1 MNKDEY
7 CKNQI
12 DELNI
17 QLTVTVAHDDYAEA
31 EKKELQRC
39 KRTAEF
45 KGFRKGMVPMSLI
58 ERVYGER
65 VLGEVVNKVLS
76 DAINNFVKEN
86 NIKMVG
92 EALPSED
99 QPEIEWKSGNDFT
112 FKFDIATT
120 SEVNFELSKDDKVKV
135 YEIKVSAEAKKEMK
149 DNLLRQ
155 FGSLTDAE
163 QAGEDDFVIVDFAQ
177 EGKTVEGS
185 YVGVKNVEG
194 EAKSKFLG
202 AKVGDQF
209 DVNVNEAFTNESDR
223 AYMLKVKKEE
233 LASLAPEFHV
243 TVKEVKTFAPAE
255 ENQETYDKIFGENQ
269 VHNAEEFD
277 KAVTARLEENYKQE
291 SDYKLSKDLREYLV
305 KKADIKLPEEF
316 LKRWLFNINDGKFSK
331 EEIEKEAPAFFEDF
345 RWQMV
350 RGYIMQKFD
359 LKIEEKDVHEAAQ
372 AYVAY
377 QYASYGMG
385 NVPEAILKDSV
396 ARVLQDEN
404 TSRRIVENVEAT
416 KVIEAVKGAVT
427 LKAEKVSVEDF
438 RTL

>member
-1 MNKDEY
+1 MNIV
-7 CKNQI
+7 KNQI

-58 ERVYGER
+58 QKVYGER

-76 DAINNFVKEN
+76 DSINNFVKEN

-194 EAKSKFLG
+194 EAKPKFLG

>member
-1 MNKDEY
+1 MNIV
-7 CKNQI
+7 KNQI
-12 DELNI
+12 DELDI

-58 ERVYGER
+58 QKVYGER

-135 YEIKVSAEAKKEMK
+135 NEIKVSAEAKKEMK

-209 DVNVNEAFTNESDR
+209 DVNVNEAFANESDR

>member
-1 MNKDEY
+1 MNIV
-7 CKNQI
+7 KNQI

-58 ERVYGER
+58 QKVYGER

-149 DNLLRQ
+149 DNLFRQ

>member
-1 MNKDEY
+1 MNIV
-7 CKNQI
+7 KNQI

-58 ERVYGER
+58 QKVYGER

-255 ENQETYDKIFGENQ
+255 ENQETYDKIFGEDQ

>member
-1 MNKDEY
+1 MNIV
-7 CKNQI
+7 KNQI
-12 DELNI
+12 DELNL
-17 QLTVTVAHDDYAEA
+17 QLTVTVAHDDYAEI
-31 EKKELQRC
+31 ERKELQKC

-58 ERVYGER
+58 QRVYGER
-65 VLGEVVNKVLS
+65 VLGEAVNQVLS
-76 DAINNFVKEN
+76 ESINNFIKEN

-92 EALPSED
+92 EALPSEE

-120 SEVNFELSKDDKVKV
+120 SEVNFELTKDDKVK
-135 YEIKVSAEAKKEMK
+135 YYKIEVSDAAKKEMK

-155 FGSLTDAE
+155 FGSLADTAE
-163 QAGEDDFVIVDFAQ
+163 AKEEDFVIVDFSQ

-194 EAKSKFLG
+194 DAKSKFLG

-223 AYMLKVKKEE
+223 AYMLKVKKEDLE
-233 LASLAPEFHV
+233 GLNPEFHV

-255 ENQETYDKIFGENQ
+255 ENQETYNKIFGEDK

-277 KAVTARLEENYKQE
+277 KAVAERLEENYKQE
-291 SDYKLSKDLREYLV
+291 SDYKFSKDLQDYLV

-316 LKRWLFNINDGKFSK
+316 LKRWLLHINEGKFSK
-331 EEIEKEAPAFFEDF
+331 EEIEKESPAFFADF

-350 RGYIMQKFD
+350 RGYLMQKFG
-359 LKIEEKDVHEAAQ
+359 LKIEEKDVKEAAE

-377 QYASYGMG
+377 QYAAYGMG
-385 NVPEAILKDSV
+385 NVPDSILKDS
-396 ARVLQDEN
+396 ANRVLQDEN
-404 TSRRIVENVEAT
+404 TSRRIIENVEAT
-416 KVIEAVKGAVT
+416 KVVEAAKAAVS
-427 LKAEKVSVEDF
+427 LKNEKVSVDKF
-438 RTL
+438 REL

>member
-1 MNKDEY
+1 MNIV
-7 CKNQI
+7 KNQI

-58 ERVYGER
+58 QKVYGER

-255 ENQETYDKIFGENQ
+255 ENQETFDKIFGENQ

-277 KAVTARLEENYKQE
+277 KAVNARLEENYKQE

-438 RTL
+438 RAL

>member
-1 MNKDEY
+1 MNIV
-7 CKNQI
+7 KNQI

-58 ERVYGER
+58 QKVYGER

-135 YEIKVSAEAKKEMK
+135 YEIKVSAE

>member
-1 MNKDEY
+1 MNIV
-7 CKNQI
+7 KNQI

-58 ERVYGER
+58 QKVYGER

-385 NVPEAILKDSV
+385 NVPDAILKDSV

-427 LKAEKVSVEDF
+427 LKAERVSVEDF

>member
-1 MNKDEY
+1 MNIV
-7 CKNQI
+7 KNQI

-58 ERVYGER
+58 QKVYGER

-291 SDYKLSKDLREYLV
+291 ADYKLSKDLREYLV

>member
-1 MNKDEY
+1 MNIV
-7 CKNQI
+7 KNQI

-58 ERVYGER
+58 QKVYGER

-385 NVPEAILKDSV
+385 NVPEAILKESV

>member
-1 MNKDEY
+1 MNIV
-7 CKNQI
+7 KNQI

-76 DAINNFVKEN
+76 DAINSFVKEN

-155 FGSLTDAE
+155 FGSLKDAE

>member
-1 MNKDEY
+1 MNIV
-7 CKNQI
+7 KNQI

-58 ERVYGER
+58 QKVYGER

-86 NIKMVG
+86 NIKMIG

>member
-1 MNKDEY
+1 MNIV
-7 CKNQI
+7 KNQI

-58 ERVYGER
+58 QKVYGER

-99 QPEIEWKSGNDFT
+99 QPEIEWKSGNNFT

>member
-1 MNKDEY
+1 MNIV
-7 CKNQI
+7 KNQI

-135 YEIKVSAEAKKEMK
+135 YETKVSAEAKKEMK

-155 FGSLTDAE
+155 FGSLTDAA

>member
-1 MNKDEY
+1 MNIV
-7 CKNQI
+7 KNQI

-58 ERVYGER
+58 QKVYGER

-135 YEIKVSAEAKKEMK
+135 YEIMVSAEAKKEMK

-163 QAGEDDFVIVDFAQ
+163 QAGEEDFVIVDFAQ

-243 TVKEVKTFAPAE
+243 TVKEVKTFAQAE

>member
-1 MNKDEY
+1 MNIV
-7 CKNQI
+7 KNQI

-58 ERVYGER
+58 QKVYGER

-163 QAGEDDFVIVDFAQ
+163 QAVEDDFVIVDFAQ

-350 RGYIMQKFD
+350 RAYIMQKFD
-359 LKIEEKDVHEAAQ
+359 LKIEDKDVHEAAQ

>member
-1 MNKDEY
+1 MNIV
-7 CKNQI
+7 KNQI
-12 DELNI
+12 DELNL
-17 QLTVTVAHDDYAEA
+17 QLTVTVAHEDYAEI
-31 EKKELQRC
+31 EKKELNKC

-58 ERVYGER
+58 QRVYGER
-65 VLGEVVNKVLS
+65 VLGEAVNQVLS
-76 DAINNFVKEN
+76 ESINNFIKEN

-120 SEVNFELSKDDKVKV
+120 SEVNFELSKDDKVK
-135 YEIKVSAEAKKEMK
+135 YYKIEVSETAKKEMK

-155 FGSLTDAE
+155 FGSLVDATE
-163 QAGEDDFVIVDFAQ
+163 AKDEDFVIVDFAQ

-194 EAKSKFLG
+194 DAKSKFLG

-233 LASLAPEFHV
+233 LAGLNPEFHV

-255 ENQETYDKIFGENQ
+255 ENQETYDKIFGEDK

-277 KAVTARLEENYKQE
+277 KAVVERLEENYKQE
-291 SDYKLSKDLREYLV
+291 SDYKFSKDLRTYLV
-305 KKADIKLPEEF
+305 AKADIKLPEEF
-316 LKRWLFNINDGKFSK
+316 LKRWLLHINEGKFTK
-331 EEIEKEAPAFFEDF
+331 EEIEKESPAFFEDF

-350 RGYIMQKFD
+350 RGYLMQKFN
-359 LKIEEKDVHEAAQ
+359 LKIEESDVKEAAE

-377 QYASYGMG
+377 QYAAYGMG
-385 NVPEAILKDSV
+385 NVPDSILKDS
-396 ARVLQDEN
+396 ANRVLQDEN
-404 TSRRIVENVEAT
+404 TSRRIIENVEAT
-416 KVIEAVKGAVT
+416 KVIEAAKAAVS
-427 LKAEKVSVEDF
+427 LKNEKVSVDKF

>member
-1 MNKDEY
+1 MNIV
-7 CKNQI
+7 KNQI

-269 VHNAEEFD
+269 VHNADEFD

>member
-1 MNKDEY
+1 MNIV
-7 CKNQI
+7 KNQI

-58 ERVYGER
+58 QKVYGER

-209 DVNVNEAFTNESDR
+209 DVNVNEAFTNEADR

>member
-1 MNKDEY
+1 MNIV
-7 CKNQI
+7 KNQI

-58 ERVYGER
+58 QKVYGER

-120 SEVNFELSKDDKVKV
+120 SEVNLELSKDDKVKV

>member
-1 MNKDEY
+1 MNIV
-7 CKNQI
+7 KNQI

-58 ERVYGER
+58 QKVYGER

-316 LKRWLFNINDGKFSK
+316 LKRWLFNIKDGKFSK

>member
-1 MNKDEY
+1 MNIV
-7 CKNQI
+7 KNQI

-58 ERVYGER
+58 QKVYGER

-233 LASLAPEFHV
+233 LASIAPEFHV

>member
-1 MNKDEY
+1 MNIV
-7 CKNQI
+7 KNQI

-58 ERVYGER
+58 QKVYGER

-305 KKADIKLPEEF
+305 KKADIKFPEEF

>member
-1 MNKDEY
+1 MNIV
-7 CKNQI
+7 KNQI

-58 ERVYGER
+58 QKVYGER

-163 QAGEDDFVIVDFAQ
+163 QASEDDFVIVDFAQ

>member
-1 MNKDEY
+1 MNIV
-7 CKNQI
+7 KNQI

-58 ERVYGER
+58 QKVYGER

-76 DAINNFVKEN
+76 DSINNFVKEN

-277 KAVTARLEENYKQE
+277 KSVTARLEENYKQE

>member
-1 MNKDEY
+1 MNIV
-7 CKNQI
+7 KNQI

-58 ERVYGER
+58 QKVYGER

-135 YEIKVSAEAKKEMK
+135 YEINVSAEAKKEMK

>member
-1 MNKDEY
+1 MNIV
-7 CKNQI
+7 KNQI

-58 ERVYGER
+58 QKVYGER

-120 SEVNFELSKDDKVKV
+120 SELNFELSKDDKVKV

>member
-1 MNKDEY
+1 MNIV
-7 CKNQI
+7 KNQI

-58 ERVYGER
+58 QKVYGER

-202 AKVGDQF
+202 AKVGNQF

>member
-1 MNKDEY
+1 MNIV
-7 CKNQI
+7 KNQI

-58 ERVYGER
+58 QKVYGER

-269 VHNAEEFD
+269 VHNADEFD

>member
-1 MNKDEY
+1 MNIV
-7 CKNQI
+7 KNQI

-58 ERVYGER
+58 QKVYGER

-76 DAINNFVKEN
+76 DSINNFVKEN

-209 DVNVNEAFTNESDR
+209 DVNVNEAFTNEADR

>member
-1 MNKDEY
+1 MNIV
-7 CKNQI
+7 KNQI

-58 ERVYGER
+58 QKVYGER

-233 LASLAPEFHV
+233 LASLAPELHV

>member
-1 MNKDEY
+1 MNIV
-7 CKNQI
+7 KNQI

-155 FGSLTDAE
+155 FGSLTDAD

-177 EGKTVEGS
+177 EGKTVEES

>member
-1 MNKDEY
+1 MNIV
-7 CKNQI
+7 KNQI

-39 KRTAEF
+39 NRTAEF

-58 ERVYGER
+58 QKVYGER

>member
-1 MNKDEY
+1 MNIV
-7 CKNQI
+7 KNQI

-177 EGKTVEGS
+177 DGKTVEGS

>member
-1 MNKDEY
+1 MNIV
-7 CKNQI
+7 KNQI

-58 ERVYGER
+58 QKVYGER

-155 FGSLTDAE
+155 FGSLTEAE

>member
-1 MNKDEY
+1 MNIV
-7 CKNQI
+7 KNQI

-58 ERVYGER
+58 QKVYGER

-233 LASLAPEFHV
+233 LTSLAPEFHV

>member
-1 MNKDEY
+1 MNIV
-7 CKNQI
+7 KNQI

-58 ERVYGER
+58 QKVYGER

-255 ENQETYDKIFGENQ
+255 ENQETYDKIFGENH

-277 KAVTARLEENYKQE
+277 KAVTTRLEENYKQE

-416 KVIEAVKGAVT
+416 KVIEAVKGAVA